1 MARPWN
7 RVPQRRTRPSV
18 HRSRRLMLERLESR
32 RMLSATNI
40 LTYLNDLS
48 GTGANTSETTLTPA
62 NVNTSNFGKL
72 FSSSVDGQVYAQ
84 PLYMAS
90 VNITTGANQG
100 IHNVVFVAT
109 AHDSLYAFDADNGA
123 KLWQTSFLSAT
134 VSGVL
139 NVNPNIA
146 ANVTITT
153 VPSGDVS
160 STDISPEI
168 GVIATPVIDPTSGT
182 IYLTAKTKEIIN
194 GNTSAPDYFYQ
205 LYAINLQNG
214 HLQTGL
220 GGGVVKI
227 GDTVFSGG
235 VYTNTTSI
243 SVAGTGAGNV
253 GGVVK
258 FNALRQ
264 LNRPGLTL
272 YYDSNNVGH
281 IYIAFASHG
290 DNGPYH
296 GWVLGYNPSNLQLT
310 GVFNANPNGSD
321 DGVWQSGGR
330 VEVDSS
336 GALYFETGNGTFET
350 SLNAQGF
357 PSNGDYGDSVLKI
370 VTDSSTSSTPNI
382 NGWGFHV
389 ADYFTPFNQA
399 TLNSGD
405 TDLGASGLVI
415 LPDSVGSAA
424 HPHLLIARGKAGV
437 IYLIDRDSMG
447 KFNPNTDQV
456 VQKFTDSAGFWSSP
470 TYAVIGSTA
479 YFYGTPSGGTLHQW
493 SISNG
498 AFSTSVLHAGPDAYA
513 FPGATGFISANGTA
527 NGIVWEVE
535 KNTNQLRAY
544 RADNVSTELYTSA
557 QAANNRDAL
566 GTVVKFSV
574 PIVDNGHVYV
584 GTGSSLVV
592 YGELPFIITTTNDS
606 GAGSLR
612 QALLDAGQLPGQT
625 HTLQFALPTGPQSIN
640 LLSALPSVSDP
651 TVLSLDATQNVTLV
665 LSSGTTWNNNATM
678 TLAGAGM
685 LSIRGGI
692 EGAGNLT
699 ITAGSNLTAGHL
711 IQNALVIGGTA
722 GSFGTMTI
730 GASDAS
736 GNPLT
741 MVNSVTAASTTSAA
755 TAAPTSATAA
765 GSSPLPRAVAASAR
779 ASSQI
784 VGEMALDDSTSNEHK
799 WSTMLTGSVVSSNS
813 EIANMPER
821 PAAIAASRNDGFP
834 HRDALAALDSLADV
848 TSAATVPVSL
858 SSPSDADLSYMPDD
872 LVAAIGRRWRI

>member
-1 MARPWN
+1 M
-7 RVPQRRTRPSV
+7 S
-18 HRSRRLMLERLESR
+18 ERLER
-32 RMLSATNI
+32 RCMLSATNI

-62 NVNTSNFGKL
+62 NVNSSHFGKL

-84 PLYMAS
+84 PLYMAG
-90 VNITTGANQG
+90 VNITTGVNQG
-100 IHNVVFVAT
+100 IHNVVFIAT

-123 KLWQTSFLSAT
+123 LLWQTSFINNTNA
-134 VSGVL
+134 GVL
-139 NVNPNIA
+139 DVNPNIA
-146 ANVTITT
+146 PGVSITS
-153 VPSGDVS
+153 VPTADVIS
-160 STDISPEI
+160 SDITPEI

-205 LYAINLQNG
+205 LYAINIQNG

-227 GDTVFSGG
+227 GDTVYSGG
-235 VYTNTTSI
+235 VYTNNTSI
-243 SVAGTGAGNV
+243 SVAG
-253 GGVVK
+253 GGVT
-258 FNALRQ
+258 FNTLRQ
-264 LNRPGLTL
+264 MNRPGLTL
-272 YYDSNNVGH
+272 YYDNNGNGH

-310 GVFNANPNGSD
+310 GVFNANPNGVD
-321 DGVWQSGGR
+321 DGIWQSGGR

-357 PSNGDYGDSVLKI
+357 PTNGDYGDSVVKI
-370 VTDSSTSSTPNI
+370 VTDSSTPSSPNI

-389 ADYFTPFNQA
+389 ADYFTPFDQA
-399 TLNSGD
+399 NLNNHD

-424 HPHLLIARGKAGV
+424 HSHLLIARGKSGV
-437 IYLIDRDSMG
+437 IYLIDRDNMG
-447 KFNPNTDQV
+447 HFDPNTDHV
-456 VQKFTDSAGFWSSP
+456 VQKFTDSGGFWSSP
-470 TYAVIGSTA
+470 TYAVIDSTA
-479 YFYGTPSGGTLHQW
+479 YFYGTPSGGLIHQW
-493 SISNG
+493 SIANG
-498 AFSTSVLHAGPDAYA
+498 AFSTSIVHAGPNGDAYA
-513 FPGATGFISANGTA
+513 FPGATGFISANGSA
-527 NGIVWEVE
+527 NGIVWQVE
-535 KNTNQLRAY
+535 RNMNQLRAY

-566 GTVVKFSV
+566 GTVIKFSV

-592 YGELPFIITTTNDS
+592 YGELPFKITTTNDS

-625 HTLQFALPTGPQSIN
+625 HTLQFALPTGPQTIN

-651 TVLSLDATQNVTLV
+651 TVLSLDATQNVTV
-665 LSSGTTWNNNATM
+665 ALSSGTSWNNNATM
-678 TLAGAGM
+678 TLAGAGI

-692 EGAGNLT
+692 EGTGNLT

-722 GSFGTMTI
+722 GSFGRMTI
-730 GASDAS
+730 GTSDAS
-736 GNPLT
+736 GNPLAFRDVDGAGGPT
-741 MVNSVTAASTTSAA
+741 LPQVVTSNDNANLARMTIEAAPPAISSFTVTSEDDKAWTALGDKVTGPSTATTLGARESAA
-755 TAAPTSATAA
+755 ARVATLDAAFAAELFPSRADRWFADHATEQQPADD
-765 GSSPLPRAVAASAR
+765 GLLFNGL
-779 ASSQI
+779 
-784 VGEMALDDSTSNEHK
+784 VGELESLLA
-799 WSTMLTGSVVSSNS
+799 G
-813 EIANMPER
+813 
-821 PAAIAASRNDGFP
+821 
-834 HRDALAALDSLADV
+834 DA
-848 TSAATVPVSL
+848 
-858 SSPSDADLSYMPDD
+858 M
-872 LVAAIGRRWRI
+872 